1 MRRLYLVWA
10 FFVIVKTDGSFSALS
25 SMAVYICPLFTVWS
39 LLLYILVTLVT
50 FITAVCCRLARRRWT
65 APQWGVNAAPAAA
78 RHTGKQPGAAGTFV
92 TYQIF
97 NFSNFASNL
106 FRYLDLDMII

>member
-1 MRRLYLVWA
+1 M
-10 FFVIVKTDGSFSALS
+10 IVKTDGSFAALHIS

-39 LLLYILVTLVT
+39 LSLYILVTLVT

-92 TYQIF
+92 TYHIF